1 METCIDHWGYI
12 LQALVI
18 LLSGTECAPDA
29 PFDTP
34 PNLQAAPSLPFLS
47 VGFVNFFLHIPR
59 YFIKVR
65 EVAKSF
71 STLAHTQHRLSN
83 ASMRDVFHKISR
95 RGKISKHSNFRSP
108 LLLLSQIYTKPK
120 VQKFVLRN
128 KISYVIFVKIFLGGE
143 VFRV

>member
-1 METCIDHWGYI
+1 M
-12 LQALVI
+12 
-18 LLSGTECAPDA
+18 LLTPHL
-29 PFDTP
+29 TP
-34 PNLQAAPSLPFLS
+34 PVLLLYFSVEFLD
-47 VGFVNFFLHIPR
+47 FFTSYDI
-59 YFIKVR
+59 FIEAR

-83 ASMRDVFHKISR
+83 ASMRDVFLKIPR

-128 KISYVIFVKIFLGGE
+128 KISAIFVKIFLGGE